1 MGWPRCA
8 STRWALDTRSAGLE
22 FARLSSTGAA
32 FDEVDRQ
39 PQQVLLR
46 WRNQLSCRSTD
57 LGDTSTEQK
66 FLATTGRQLRETL
79 YGETQMMAR
88 FLFNGPIVFASG
100 CCFAFWSVRAWWIS
114 WKDTVVGRPVLDCP
128 VAAGANSL
136 RRCVSDQKME
146 PTECG
151 QAEDPLCPR
160 NRNAGNRFHN

>member
-8 STRWALDTRSAGLE
+8 STRWAVDTRSAGLE

-57 LGDTSTEQK
+57 LGHTSTEQK
-66 FLATTGRQLRETL
+66 LLATTGRQLRETL
-79 YGETQMMAR
+79 YGETQMMVR
-88 FLFNGPIVFASG
+88 FLLNGGGSKFV
-100 CCFAFWSVRAWWIS
+100 
-114 WKDTVVGRPVLDCP
+114 T
-128 VAAGANSL
+128 GANSL
-136 RRCVSDQKME
+136 RLCARDQKME